1 VADAAEP
8 VKRLITMV
16 SGSRYNKVMEA
27 IGEKCGLHSEA
38 QGIVISIPVDAVT
51 GLGKTLRRFMS
62 VRPDT
67 KRKGGY

>member
-1 VADAAEP
+1 
-8 VKRLITMV
+8 
-16 SGSRYNKVMEA
+16 MEA